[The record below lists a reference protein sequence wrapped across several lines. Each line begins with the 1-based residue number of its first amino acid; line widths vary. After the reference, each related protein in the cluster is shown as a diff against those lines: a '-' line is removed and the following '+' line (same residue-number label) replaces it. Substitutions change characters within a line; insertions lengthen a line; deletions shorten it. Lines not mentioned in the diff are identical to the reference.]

1 MSKNCLVLNME
12 IIKEKKHKNLP
23 ENLGYIPSFDG
34 LRAFAIVLVIFAHAN
49 FQLFENGGVGVP
61 VFFTLS
67 GFLITTL
74 LLEEYEKN
82 NTISF
87 KAFYVRR
94 TFRLFPALYTL
105 LLCTFIYAFFFNPM
119 MFAKIIPEIIASSL
133 YVYNLSYIWHV
144 KDVMLYHTWS
154 LGVEE
159 QFYLIWPVVLYSLLR
174 YSTLKIISNFLIF
187 FILLFLINSSLNIFQ
202 NFTIYIIYSIFN
214 VSIFIGCLV
223 AILRWRGFF
232 SVTIPVLLAASCV
245 LAIFIIGVLPN
256 KVSGA
261 FNPSIH
267 NALHYLVGIF
277 TGVIILHFIYNRG
290 GILNKLFGN
299 QFMVFIGKISY
310 SLYLWHLPVFKVFA
324 MHSTLPPRISFVSK
338 FIVSLILALCS
349 WYIIEKKSTLFGRN
363 LSKKISNNI

>member
-1 MSKNCLVLNME
+1 MSKNCLDLNME
-12 IIKEKKHKNLP
+12 SIKEKKHKNLP

-49 FQLFENGGVGVP
+49 FQLFENGGIGVP

-74 LLEEYEKN
+74 LLEEFEKN

-133 YVYNLSYIWHV
+133 YVYNLSYIWQV

-159 QFYLIWPVVLYSLLR
+159 QFYLIWPVVLYSFLR

-232 SVTIPVLLAASCV
+232 SFSIPVLLAASCV

-261 FNPSIH
+261 SNPSIH
-267 NALHYLVGIF
+267 NTLHNLVGIF

-324 MHSTLPPRISFVSK
+324 MHSTMSPRISFVTK
-338 FIVSLILALCS
+338 FIVSLILALFS

>member
-1 MSKNCLVLNME
+1 MINNCLVLNLKSN
-12 IIKEKKHKNLP
+12 KEKKQKNLP

-34 LRAFAIVLVIFAHAN
+34 LRAFAIILVIFSHAN
-49 FQLFENGGVGVP
+49 FQLFGSGGIGVP

-74 LLEEYEKN
+74 LLEEFEKN

-133 YVYNLSYIWHV
+133 YVYNLSFMWQV

-159 QFYLIWPVVLYSLLR
+159 QFYLIWPVVLYILLR
-174 YSTLKIISNFLIF
+174 YSTLKIISNFLIVF
-187 FILLFLINSSLNIFQ
+187 VLIFLISTSLNIFK

-214 VSIFIGCLV
+214 VSIFIGCLI
-223 AILRWRGFF
+223 AILRWRGIF
-232 SVTIPVLLAASCV
+232 SFTIPVLIAASCV
-245 LAIFIIGVLPN
+245 LGILIIGILPN
-256 KVSGA
+256 RILGD
-261 FNPSIH
+261 FIPSIH
-267 NALHYLVGIF
+267 NALYNLAGIF

-290 GILNKLFGN
+290 GLLNRIFGN

-338 FIVSLILALCS
+338 FIVSLILALFS